1 MSTLETLETLLTL
14 VTLISVPVGVFYYVV
29 TLRNQRRNREAALLM
44 QIHSQWTTLI
54 HKSYSEIMRWEWD
67 DYDDYREKYGDLAS
81 QERLETVGGYFE
93 GIGVYVREGL
103 IPIRLVTLFMTS
115 PIVRFHEKFGP
126 IAKEERVRHNAP
138 RIGSETEYLY
148 NELMRY
154 VEAHPELKT

>member
-1 MSTLETLETLLTL
+1 MAEPLSLQALFSYLTP
-14 VTLISVPVGVFYYVV
+14 ISLTIGVIYHIM

-54 HKSYSEIMRWEWD
+54 HRSYSEILRWEWD
-67 DYDDYREKYGDLAS
+67 GYDDYIEKYDDLES

-103 IPIRLVTLFMTS
+103 IPIRLITLFMTS

-126 IAKEERVRHNAP
+126 IALEARVRHKAP
-138 RIGSETEYLY
+138 RIGRETEYLY
-148 NELMRY
+148 NELMKY
-154 VEAHPELKT
+154 VEANPELKT